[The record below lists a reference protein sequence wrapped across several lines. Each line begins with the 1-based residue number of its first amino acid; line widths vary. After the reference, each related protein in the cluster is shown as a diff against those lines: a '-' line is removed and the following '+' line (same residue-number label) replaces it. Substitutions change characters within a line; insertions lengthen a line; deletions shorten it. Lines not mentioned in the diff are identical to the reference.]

1 MNSDN
6 ERLLELAR
14 EIGQR
19 LTGALRGAV
28 PSDAERHLLNAQ
40 RELLTALF
48 LIYEHRMGVRREE
61 PQDDGFDAIEDDDDP
76 PERPRRLNRID
87 VE

>member
-1 MNSDN
+1 MNPDN

-19 LTGALRGAV
+19 LTGALRGVV
-28 PSDAERHLLNAQ
+28 PGDAERHLLNAQ

-48 LIYEHRMGVRREE
+48 LIYEHQMGVRRQE
-61 PQDDGFDAIEDDDDP
+61 PEDGTYDALEDDDDP

-87 VE
+87 LD

>member
-1 MNSDN
+1 MNPDN

-14 EIGQR
+14 DIGRR
-19 LTGALRGAV
+19 LTGALRGVV
-28 PSDAERHLLNAQ
+28 PDDAERHLLNAQ

-48 LIYEHRMGVRREE
+48 LIYEHQMGARRQE
-61 PQDDGFDAIEDDDDP
+61 PEDDRYDALEDEDDP

-87 VE
+87 VD